1 MVQASAEET
10 ALAPETVRRRLVLY
24 DGECGFCDRLV
35 QWLLVRDPAARLQF
49 APLAGP
55 TARAILTRHPEVP
68 RGLDS
73 LIYVT
78 GSGPDERIEWE
89 SRGAFLIF
97 KDLGYP
103 WAMLAWPR
111 FLPRFI
117 TDFGY
122 RLFARIRYR
131 IFGRLDTCRVPS
143 PSERSRFLP

>member
-1 MVQASAEET
+1 MQASAEDPVSVART
-10 ALAPETVRRRLVLY
+10 AERRLVLY

-35 QWLLVRDPAARLQF
+35 QWLLVRDPIGRFQF
-49 APLAGP
+49 APLAGS

-73 LIYVT
+73 LIYVS
-78 GSGPDERIEWE
+78 GSGSDERIEWE

-97 KDLGYP
+97 KELGYP
-103 WAMLAWPR
+103 WAVLAWPR

-117 TDFGY
+117 TDLGY

-131 IFGRLDTCRVPS
+131 VFGRLDTCRVPG
-143 PSERSRFLP
+143 PSERARFLP